1 MPAQWV
7 TGYGIGHS
15 IDVSRN
21 YGDRPLRTC
30 KPPGHAVDE
39 AIRCAHVIPAL
50 RESEVGATAHR
61 GGGVAFTTAIARR
74 HECRMAAGGVR
85 GFPKAGI
92 SDAWKLDR
100 HFVEVVRRTSMR
112 SDSMVTPEASGGSER
127 V

>member
-39 AIRCAHVIPAL
+39 AIRCAHVIPTL

-74 HECRMAAGGVR
+74 HECRMA
-85 GFPKAGI
+85 
-92 SDAWKLDR
+92 
-100 HFVEVVRRTSMR
+100 RRFSWQA
-112 SDSMVTPEASGGSER
+112 VIGKW